1 MDVIVEALKQQKNYS
16 ELKGLLENWE
26 SDLKSYL
33 FLDLA
38 IVHRCKEGVRL
49 MGDLMGPEIY
59 LTPYDEECRVTPL
72 YIAQLLSRSHKDY
85 EDLANYMCNRIEASV
100 PWNRK
105 KPFIWLWKQGKAPKL
120 PGGLLKYLVQEF
132 L

>member
-1 MDVIVEALKQQKNYS
+1 MDVIVEALKSQKNYS
-16 ELKGLLENWE
+16 ELKELWENWE
-26 SDLKSYL
+26 NDLKSYL

-38 IVHRCKEGVRL
+38 IVHKCKEGVKL
-49 MGDLMGPEIY
+49 MGDLMGPQIY
-59 LTPYDEECRVTPL
+59 LTPYDEQCRVTPL
-72 YIAQLLSRSHKDY
+72 YIAQLLSKSHKDY
-85 EDLANYMCNRIEASV
+85 EDLANYMCYRLESAV

-120 PGGLLKYLVQEF
+120 PSCLLKYLVQEF